1 MALDTALIAE
11 TRGWIEMA
19 QHDLR
24 MAELA
29 LGDSHPLADQAV

>member
-1 MALDTALIAE
+1 MPHDTELIAE
-11 TRGWIEMA
+11 TRGWIEKT

-29 LGDSHPLADQAV
+29 LGDSQPLTD